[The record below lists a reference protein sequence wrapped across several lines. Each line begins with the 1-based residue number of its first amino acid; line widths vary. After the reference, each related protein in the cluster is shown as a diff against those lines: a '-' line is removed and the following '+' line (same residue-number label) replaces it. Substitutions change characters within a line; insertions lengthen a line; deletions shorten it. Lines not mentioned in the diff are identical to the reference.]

1 MADDNSYQANQD
13 VIAGARAIR
22 SNPAALAQ
30 LVALLNPPP
39 SASPRADPAGALAT
53 SRSSVPNMSD
63 AMAGSAMM
71 PGGGPLGASPSMS
84 SVRALINAL
93 ASAPMPPVRPANFG
107 ATAVLPPPIRGVA
120 LRAARRDQVIEKITS
135 GRNDGSALPS
145 ALAGRRD
152 KIVEKVWFGGLLIS
166 WGEHSVSPVAA
177 ADPIS
182 GRRLPSRSGSGSS
195 RRAGRICHCAGRN
208 SDRRPGRVELAI

>member
-1 MADDNSYQANQD
+1 MADDNSYRANQD

-71 PGGGPLGASPSMS
+71 PEATRLARPRFSTSKRSFSATLPQRGPSTLW
-84 SVRALINAL
+84 
-93 ASAPMPPVRPANFG
+93 
-107 ATAVLPPPIRGVA
+107 
-120 LRAARRDQVIEKITS
+120 ARS
-135 GRNDGSALPS
+135 
-145 ALAGRRD
+145 
-152 KIVEKVWFGGLLIS
+152 F
-166 WGEHSVSPVAA
+166 
-177 ADPIS
+177 
-182 GRRLPSRSGSGSS
+182 
-195 RRAGRICHCAGRN
+195 
-208 SDRRPGRVELAI
+208 

>member
-39 SASPRADPAGALAT
+39 SAPPRADPAGALAT

-71 PGGGPLGASPSMS
+71 PGGGPLGSAPSTS
-84 SVRALINAL
+84 SVRALINAQTC
-93 ASAPMPPVRPANFG
+93 V
-107 ATAVLPPPIRGVA
+107 
-120 LRAARRDQVIEKITS
+120 
-135 GRNDGSALPS
+135 
-145 ALAGRRD
+145 
-152 KIVEKVWFGGLLIS
+152 
-166 WGEHSVSPVAA
+166 
-177 ADPIS
+177 
-182 GRRLPSRSGSGSS
+182 
-195 RRAGRICHCAGRN
+195 
-208 SDRRPGRVELAI
+208 